1 MSNLYKP
8 NLSNM
13 APIVKAII
21 NINDGIVSVMT
32 CGYIEAEAN
41 RSSVS
46 SRIARRMRQ
55 SSLRDRTR
63 NILHVAS
70 QSVRAVNKEDEK
82 KKSSR

>member
-1 MSNLYKP
+1 
-8 NLSNM
+8 M

-46 SRIARRMRQ
+46 SRIARMRQ

-70 QSVRAVNKEDEK
+70 QSVRAVNKEVEK